1 MIYKGFFLFQHVL
14 KVYFLTK
21 LLERCTFIVFHP
33 LVLYLINDNFS
44 LLFCLFPFLG
54 FFSNECPIFVNS
66 IHHRKLQNGKWQSK
80 DTAWQYST
88 NIKLL
93 HYSDLQCAHWKYSEE
108 ERLHQQ
114 YTVQRDFAK
123 RIYPNNWRT
132 FFYLS
137 EFSCSRKCREIL
149 HGIGNTLLREEHFRR
164 VFPG

>member
-1 MIYKGFFLFQHVL
+1 MQW
-14 KVYFLTK
+14 
-21 LLERCTFIVFHP
+21 ERCTFIVSRHSD
-33 LVLYLINDNFS
+33 LYLINDNSS

-66 IHHRKLQNGKWQSK
+66 THHRKLQNGKWQSK

-123 RIYPNNWRT
+123 RIYPNNWRAI
-132 FFYLS
+132 FYLS
-137 EFSCSRKCREIL
+137 ELSWYCPIKVCKLLFSYLCICK
-149 HGIGNTLLREEHFRR
+149 
-164 VFPG
+164 P